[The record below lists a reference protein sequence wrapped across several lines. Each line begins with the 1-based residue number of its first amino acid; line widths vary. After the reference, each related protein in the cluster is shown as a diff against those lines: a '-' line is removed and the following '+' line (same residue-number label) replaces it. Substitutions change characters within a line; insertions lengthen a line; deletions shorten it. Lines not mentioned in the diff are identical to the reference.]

1 MAVQFISR
9 ASPGVIDSATNNYG
23 RSGNHS
29 LQELA
34 VSIVVVQSDELWKSI
49 LTVPLFGRQTS
60 GQISFF
66 VYQRAFLIVSP
77 TLVPLIARMIANS

>member
-9 ASPGVIDSATNNYG
+9 ASPDVIDSATNNYG

-34 VSIVVVQSDELWKSI
+34 VNIVVVQSDELWKSI
-49 LTVPLFGRQTS
+49 LTVPLFGRRTS
-60 GQISFF
+60 GQNSF
-66 VYQRAFLIVSP
+66 LS
-77 TLVPLIARMIANS
+77 AREHSLFFRRRWYHLLPE